1 MPYRRLPKTDAARLK
16 ALKTVLDNGDLYTV
30 REHFIS
36 WKVLNSA
43 QSLYNQL
50 LTAVEQYK
58 VAYAS
63 QVRHSDKNNGLKA
76 RASMYLSHFIQVL
89 YMGVERGE
97 IKPALLE
104 LYGLNADSK
113 AVPEVKSTEGIMQW
127 APKIINGEKA
137 RLAKGGRP
145 IYNPTIGMVSTH
157 FDIFKEA
164 AEARSTD
171 MQRTRRATEQVA
183 HIRPEVD
190 ELLLEL
196 WNAIE
201 AHYASLPLGERLEK
215 CKELGV
221 IYYYRKGEKAAEE

>member
-104 LYGLNADSK
+104 SSSIKRLQILS
-113 AVPEVKSTEGIMQW
+113 STESPGK
-127 APKIINGEKA
+127 APLILFSAVRMK
-137 RLAKGGRP
+137 
-145 IYNPTIGMVSTH
+145 
-157 FDIFKEA
+157 
-164 AEARSTD
+164 
-171 MQRTRRATEQVA
+171 
-183 HIRPEVD
+183 
-190 ELLLEL
+190 
-196 WNAIE
+196 
-201 AHYASLPLGERLEK
+201 PL
-215 CKELGV
+215 
-221 IYYYRKGEKAAEE
+221 